1 MAGRLAGT
9 TSNRHG
15 PLGSPH
21 FSFQGFQVMQSEGNV
36 TSMRAMVRTLDAY
49 GPVMLAHYK
58 PDNGSQ
64 ATFDQDLRSMLTD
77 SYLSEVTQAG
87 LFAWS
92 FMDNQNLSASEAS
105 YQFVKDA
112 ITRYGASTK

>member
-1 MAGRLAGT
+1 
-9 TSNRHG
+9 
-15 PLGSPH
+15 
-21 FSFQGFQVMQSEGNV
+21 MQSDSNV
-36 TSMRAMVRTLDAY
+36 ADVRAMVRTLGAY

-58 PDNGSQ
+58 PDNSSQ

-77 SYLSEVTQAG
+77 SYLAEMTSAG

-92 FMDNQNLSASEAS
+92 FMDNKNLSASATS

-112 ITRYGASTK
+112 VTRYGTSAR